1 VRHYGPDN
9 EPKPETY
16 VPYNQNQAS
25 YLQYGS
31 MALVIRGENPSNLV
45 SGVRGEIL
53 AVDSSQPVYNAKSME
68 QVVADS
74 VAQRRLDTL
83 LLALLAGVALLLAAV
98 GTYSVMAYTVA
109 QRTHEMGVRMA
120 LGAQPRDV
128 IKLVLG
134 QALSLA
140 LIGVTIGL
148 GAAFGLMRFVS
159 GLLYGVSLA
168 DPVIYIGLALLLGA
182 VAILAS
188 YFPARRATRVD
199 PLSALRSE

>member
-1 VRHYGPDN
+1 
-9 EPKPETY
+9 
-16 VPYNQNQAS
+16 
-25 YLQYGS
+25 
-31 MALVIRGENPSNLV
+31 VIRGENPSNLV